1 MKQAVLHTRF
11 TDSAAANADCIAQ
24 VSTFSICQS
33 MLKTVPVLTCRLTLF
48 CKYKFAAILLN
59 LASHT
64 HFPFSSLVLQVVLSF
79 RGSCFLLA
87 QRMQKPEREKALL
100 GSTPKWSLQIKAIR
114 ISKVEMDLFHDL
126 CLCMRVQSPPLLLV
140 ARSYLSR
147 RCWRR
152 MRWARRA

>member
-1 MKQAVLHTRF
+1 MAFLCSCRAAFQVDIKIFLCGYFQLHRLLARLSFCHVTTRKTKQTTYEAGC
-11 TDSAAANADCIAQ
+11 AAANAACIAQ

-48 CKYKFAAILLN
+48 CKYKSAATLLN
-59 LASHT
+59 MASHT

-100 GSTPKWSLQIKAIR
+100 SSTP
-114 ISKVEMDLFHDL
+114 
-126 CLCMRVQSPPLLLV
+126 
-140 ARSYLSR
+140 
-147 RCWRR
+147 
-152 MRWARRA
+152 